1 MKYLIMCEGPN
12 EKAVVNLLL
21 DNNLLIFNRNDLL
34 GLDIY
39 HARQLV
45 PYLVNLI
52 NSYNCSNLKII
63 RIGDKFTDKLKIPES
78 IKHIIDYKQILKC
91 HTHPE
96 LEILLIIDKNLFDK
110 FNKEKSKIKAKDF
123 AKKHIS
129 LNGHLY
135 DNTTQFWNDYF
146 KNNIKNLVNDIKK
159 CKKIGKNKKEE
170 IYLADLLKK

>member
-12 EKAVVNLLL
+12 EKAVVNMLL
-21 DNNLLIFNRNDLL
+21 DNDLLIFDRNDLL

-45 PYLVNLI
+45 PFLVNLI
-52 NSYNCSNLKII
+52 NSYNCCNIKII

-78 IKHIIDYKQILKC
+78 IKHIVTQEKILKC

-96 LEILLIIDKNLFDK
+96 LEILFIIDKNLFDK
-110 FNKEKSKIKAKDF
+110 FNKEKSKIRAKDF
-123 AKKHIS
+123 AKKYIY
-129 LNGHLY
+129 LNKNLY
-135 DNTTQFWNDYF
+135 DTSTQFWIDYF
-146 KNNIKNLVNDIKK
+146 SNDINRLVNAIKK